1 MNSIKNYRLSSSSMM
16 IIDLKRIE
24 IALLRMPGLFLI
36 DNYFKYFHYN
46 WSIRHR
52 HHWNLLLS
60 HFALLNGFLLLL
72 LPISNL
78 KRYYIYLICWITLV
92 YLSRIQLVIDEF
104 VPDFFESSFLDD
116 QKSIFRN
123 SDQAKN
129 LSLFFIHFLFDTI
142 LMLMFRAP
150 KKLFQIEIVG
160 YCIVAIGY
168 STKIIEIEWLKI
180 LHTISYGID
189 SLTLLNYFFKNLS
202 SFLIDMKILFVNI
215 LDYCRMEEDFLNI
228 FWQLIGQIFIPFHF
242 FLFWTITILTKI
254 YYLQMFSTIMV
265 NNATAMTNNNT
276 DNNNLTPNESNNL
289 EWIPLL
295 LQSISLS
302 PISLLSTS
310 ITVTYIS
317 CFILNMIKF
326 YLNVGNNNGGGNNVD
341 VFHQQQQNNNP
352 HQQPNQQLNYR
363 DHNGWEEGITTLLLT
378 TIISFSDIND
388 KQRLAIMIII
398 SFIIISS
405 LLQSILEIS
414 EPFILSLNSE
424 QNHNHLYHLK
434 IFSLCGCLFFLP
446 FYITNIYSKIFPTN
460 FWITIV
466 FSTSLLISAR
476 VLDLIIIHCLF
487 WWDSYRQ
494 QQQQSK
500 QQQESSEYLDDL
512 IYFIRFTTKFIEFF
526 ISISVVFVGIWET
539 LENHS
544 NFLNIIILIMHSYFN
559 VWQRILNGLKSY
571 KHWQQANCVVN
582 HLRLVNIDNGDN
594 NDNVDDEKNL
604 DKINADDLC
613 TICYNE
619 LKLTNLIIII
629 TDCKHLFHRKCL
641 KKWLT
646 IQNRCPLC
654 STMIK

>member
-1 MNSIKNYRLSSSSMM
+1 
-16 IIDLKRIE
+16 
-24 IALLRMPGLFLI
+24 
-36 DNYFKYFHYN
+36 
-46 WSIRHR
+46 
-52 HHWNLLLS
+52 
-60 HFALLNGFLLLL
+60 
-72 LPISNL
+72 
-78 KRYYIYLICWITLV
+78 
-92 YLSRIQLVIDEF
+92 
-104 VPDFFESSFLDD
+104 
-116 QKSIFRN
+116 
-123 SDQAKN
+123 
-129 LSLFFIHFLFDTI
+129 
-142 LMLMFRAP
+142 
-150 KKLFQIEIVG
+150 
-160 YCIVAIGY
+160 
-168 STKIIEIEWLKI
+168 
-180 LHTISYGID
+180 
-189 SLTLLNYFFKNLS
+189 
-202 SFLIDMKILFVNI
+202 MKILFVNI

-326 YLNVGNNNGGGNNVD
+326 YLNVGNNNGGGGNMD
-341 VFHQQQQNNNP
+341 VFHQQNNNP

-434 IFSLCGCLFFLP
+434 IFSLCGCLFFSP